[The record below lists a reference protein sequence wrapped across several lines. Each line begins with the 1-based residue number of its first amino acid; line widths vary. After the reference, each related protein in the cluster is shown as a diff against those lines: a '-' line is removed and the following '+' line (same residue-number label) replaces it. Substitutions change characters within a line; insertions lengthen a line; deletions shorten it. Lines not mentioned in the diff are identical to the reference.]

1 MTKKEELKEIIDGMT
16 IEEITLA
23 FLLLAKSPETER
35 LVLRSY
41 CQRPALLEV
50 VSSGISSQPIR

>member
-35 LVLRSY
+35 LVLRSC
-41 CQRPALLEV
+41 CQRPPLA
-50 VSSGISSQPIR
+50 

>member
-35 LVLRSY
+35 LVLRS
-41 CQRPALLEV
+41 CRQRPPLA
-50 VSSGISSQPIR
+50 